1 MAGSDWFT
9 PDTTYVGGL
18 AVLLLLLAIEHV
30 RYPARFALRDTL
42 TNLFLYAGYVVVGA
56 LWLGML
62 YAIYRWAWDHRLF
75 DLGPYWLDPAH
86 PRFWMTWG
94 ALLVLEDLCFYWF
107 HRASHRWPL
116 YWASHVT
123 HHSSPFFNYSTALR
137 QSWIPFHVFVFWLP
151 LPFLGFDPLMVMTM
165 TLANLFFQSLQHT
178 TFTGLPRWYTY
189 IFNAPEHH
197 RVHHASNPE
206 LVDRNFG
213 GIFIVWDRLF
223 GTFARESDT
232 REPIRFGIEPMPSSF
247 NPFWLEIHGWVD
259 FLSHLRARKRLRR
272 EEP

>member
-1 MAGSDWFT
+1 MSWNSPTSVSVSLSPVPATCCTITEGS
-9 PDTTYVGGL
+9 VGSPSRSL
-18 AVLLLLLAIEHV
+18 ATSI
-30 RYPARFALRDTL
+30 
-42 TNLFLYAGYVVVGA
+42 
-56 LWLGML
+56 
-62 YAIYRWAWDHRLF
+62 
-75 DLGPYWLDPAH
+75 
-86 PRFWMTWG
+86 
-94 ALLVLEDLCFYWF
+94 
-107 HRASHRWPL
+107 
-116 YWASHVT
+116 

-223 GTFARESDT
+223 GTFARESDA

>member
-1 MAGSDWFT
+1 MPDWLTPSDWFT

-137 QSWIPFHVFVFWLP
+137 QSRPGARRPTAPCRW
-151 LPFLGFDPLMVMTM
+151 
-165 TLANLFFQSLQHT
+165 
-178 TFTGLPRWYTY
+178 PRTWPAAA
-189 IFNAPEHH
+189 APP
-197 RVHHASNPE
+197 RPPRSSASSA
-206 LVDRNFG
+206 VD
-213 GIFIVWDRLF
+213 
-223 GTFARESDT
+223 
-232 REPIRFGIEPMPSSF
+232 
-247 NPFWLEIHGWVD
+247 
-259 FLSHLRARKRLRR
+259 
-272 EEP
+272 